1 MVLVYASRGGKAG
14 QAGHGGQLQAADS
27 AVMVVFVEQTDVPAH
42 WPFREHSETMEGGA
56 GKRSKNQRART
67 GTNSLQAHTR
77 PDETL
82 EVADEGGQVGRSI
95 ELVFGD
101 G

>member
-1 MVLVYASRGGKAG
+1 MQTRNRVCLCGTNS
-14 QAGHGGQLQAADS
+14 
-27 AVMVVFVEQTDVPAH
+27 VFAAH